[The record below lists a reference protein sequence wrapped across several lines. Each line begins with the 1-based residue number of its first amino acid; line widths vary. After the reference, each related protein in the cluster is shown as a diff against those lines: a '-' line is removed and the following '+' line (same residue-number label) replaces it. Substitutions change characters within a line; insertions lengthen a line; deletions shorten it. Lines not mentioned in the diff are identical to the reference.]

1 MTQTSLNLPKRDRRP
16 LITSDTHPIQVDF
29 LSDEVIPRSGRLG
42 MTLAPGKQNKGMRA
56 IWQRNLDQD
65 LHRLKHDYGT
75 QILVTLLEADDW
87 EQLQIPNLL
96 NCVQAREMQSVWF
109 PIRDFGT
116 PTSMLGLGHL
126 VQTILS
132 ALNQGQTV
140 VIHCKAG
147 LGRTGL
153 VTASCL
159 VALGY
164 SPLEAFAEIRKAR
177 PGSVET
183 PEQEA
188 YVVEFARFW
197 THRAI

>member
-1 MTQTSLNLPKRDRRP
+1 MP
-16 LITSDTHPIQVDF
+16 L
-29 LSDEVIPRSGRLG
+29 SGRLG
-42 MTLAPGKQNKGMRA
+42 MTLAPGKQNEGMRA